1 MIQFQMRVF
10 FGTLSE
16 NNLVTYPGF
25 ETAGGGGADV
35 FAGWNELT
43 AGASQVVDE
52 VVNVHGGGHAAKLV
66 STATD
71 NSAVYKDIT
80 VVPGRSYL
88 LSMWTRGDGSDH
100 GRFYVYDA
108 DHAEYIVE
116 AATNEPGTDYVQVTA
131 GFVAPAGCTTIQI
144 GFKSPEYIAATVYFD
159 DISLIDLKDIIWTL
173 CEDVLQEPVPE
184 WEYGIVNS
192 GPSDLVASTGV
203 LKFVL
208 DNSDQNSAGLA
219 GLYSPEN
226 DNLLAGFAEGML
238 VKMEVTVLETG
249 WFAPNETWTY
259 ASATTFTVP
268 GDQTVKYHKGT
279 KIKLT
284 QTTEKYFYVIG
295 SSYGAPNTTVTVTGG
310 SDYSLANAAITLPFF
325 SYAENP
331 QGFPDW
337 FNWAPTLVGFSADPT
352 NAVYRFRASGR
363 MCFVEARQGTA
374 GTSNATN
381 FTISLPIVAIT
392 IANVGW
398 WGNPGFYVDNGVT
411 KTGGA
416 VGISSGNT
424 VASCYTADLGTWTAS
439 GNKRIAFLIGYEF

>member
-66 STATD
+66 STATN
-71 NSAVYKDIT
+71 NSAVYKDII

-238 VKMEVTVLETG
+238 VKVEVTVLETG

-325 SYAENP
+325 SYAETP
-331 QGFPDW
+331 QGFPGW
-337 FNWAPTLVGFSADPT
+337 FNWTPTPSGYSVT
-352 NAVYRFRASGR
+352 NAVYRFFLQGRKCTVMVREATVGNSTNTVHTLTAPVPAVTLANALWITTLSGTDNSVTLTVPGRAFMIS
-363 MCFVEARQGTA
+363 A
-374 GTSNATN
+374 GT
-381 FTISLPIVAIT
+381 TITLGPQYS
-392 IANVGW
+392 
-398 WGNPGFYVDNGVT
+398 VDV
-411 KTGGA
+411 
-416 VGISSGNT
+416 
-424 VASCYTADLGTWTAS
+424 WTAA
-439 GNKRIAFLIGYEF
+439 G

>member
-1 MIQFQMRVF
+1 MRVYL
-10 FGTLSE
+10 GTLSE

-66 STATD
+66 STATN
-71 NSAVYKDIT
+71 NSAVYKDII

-238 VKMEVTVLETG
+238 VKVEVTVLETG
-249 WFAPNETWTY
+249 SFDPNETWTY

-268 GDQTVKYHKGT
+268 GDQTAKYHKGT

-284 QTTEKYFYVIG
+284 QTTAKYFYVIA

-325 SYAENP
+325 SYAESP
-331 QGFPDW
+331 QGFPQW
-337 FNWAPTLVGFSADPT
+337 FNYVPTQDGYSGDPT
-352 NAVYRFRASGR
+352 GGIYRFRIAGR
-363 MCFVEARQGTA
+363 TVFVFIREPNP
-374 GTSNATN
+374 GTSDATN
-381 FTISLPIVAIT
+381 LTHTLPVTAAT
-392 IANVGW
+392 IASMAWAGAIQ
-398 WGNPGFYVDNGVT
+398 FYMD
-411 KTGGA
+411 
-416 VGISSGNT
+416 
-424 VASCYTADLGTWTAS
+424 
-439 GNKRIAFLIGYEF
+439 